1 MRISLNIENKLKMLS
16 TMRND
21 TIFQVLEYDN
31 LEGATN
37 VNSAIA
43 LKYMKES
50 GMKLRQARIILD
62 DSSIRIESGALS
74 YMKGDIRIKSDTGG
88 VLAFGRKFLS
98 SKITG
103 ETVVKPILGGKGE
116 VFLEPS
122 FGHYGLLELE
132 DDEIIIEDGIFYAC
146 ESSVDISTTA
156 QKTVSS
162 MLLGNEGVFQTK
174 LSGSG
179 IVLLELPVPESEIFR
194 CKMHEDVLKIDG
206 NFAILRTGNI
216 EFSVEKSGN
225 TLIGSALN
233 GEGLLNV
240 YRGTGEVWLVPTKSI
255 YNEIEAN
262 GVENLMDP
270 DGRSDTEI

>member
-1 MRISLNIENKLKMLS
+1 MRISLTIENKLKMLS

-31 LEGATN
+31 LDGATD

-62 DSSIRIESGALS
+62 DSAVRIESGALS

-88 VLAFGRKFLS
+88 VLAFGRKFLA

-103 ETVVKPILGGKGE
+103 ETVVKPILEGKGE

-146 ESSVDISTTA
+146 EESVEISTTA

-162 MLLGNEGVFQTK
+162 MILGNDGVFQTK

-194 CKMHEDVLKIDG
+194 CKMNEDVLKIDG

-262 GVENLMDP
+262 RVEDLIDP
-270 DGRSDTEI
+270 DGRRNTEI

>member
-103 ETVVKPILGGKGE
+103 ETVVKPILEGKGE